1 MALSTF
7 HDASP
12 QDVEAVEELLGRSLS
27 GRFAVVVRRADGR
40 PVVIENEPHMR
51 DGTPM
56 PTLFWLIDP
65 ELHDEVSRMEGN
77 GGVHRFEALVDP
89 ERLIQTHAL
98 YEQRR
103 NAATVRLDGAQP
115 SGGVGGTRIG
125 IKCLHAHL
133 ANFLIGA
140 DDPVG
145 ELVAETIGLPEL
157 VLQNVRD

>member
-1 MALSTF
+1 MSTF

-98 YEQRR
+98 
-103 NAATVRLDGAQP
+103 
-115 SGGVGGTRIG
+115 I
-125 IKCLHAHL
+125 IKILIPCL
-133 ANFLIGA
+133 
-140 DDPVG
+140 
-145 ELVAETIGLPEL
+145 
-157 VLQNVRD
+157 